1 MPQPPDDPVGVA
13 RDLHRRGKAAASANR
28 YPEAVRLLRAGLD
41 ALAGAGPDRVDAREV
56 RIRLL
61 ITLSFC
67 VAETRG
73 LDEGLRQL
81 NTARDG
87 LGGLPPG
94 PLREELES
102 LVNGVQGVLLFR
114 VGRIEEGIAFV
125 DLDVAYHER
134 RFAASPGDPAVV
146 NSLVV
151 TLSNRGNA
159 YGEIHRFDEAARDLD
174 RAAALA
180 SRFGMPMRTAIA
192 THALGN
198 ALQRAGDITG
208 ALRRYA
214 VAARIFAD
222 VEPSLLGRL
231 RIDQAE
237 ALISAGLAEEAGRQL
252 DSVLPGLRAQRAG
265 QDIAEAE
272 LYRAIAALHEG
283 DLALAQRLAG
293 AARRRLVRRGS
304 PGWAAIAALVTLR
317 ARAQRPGRPPAGL
330 VRQVAAL
337 AAELGAL
344 RLDGHAAF
352 AQTLAAL
359 LHVRRG
365 ETGDAVAALRAVP
378 SRRRL
383 GPIDHQMLLRLTRA
397 ELALAQG
404 DQRAALAQARTGLA
418 ELGRIRDRFGGLDLL
433 SGTSAHGRELG
444 ELAIR
449 QVLSGAD
456 SPANARRLFT
466 WLERTR
472 AQLYRYDPVEST
484 MDGEFAERI
493 AELRVLNRALLRAR
507 LDGLPTADLAA
518 RCAAGRQAAMQ
529 LEWSAGPWGT
539 PRPVAT
545 ADEVLARLGDRALVD
560 FAASDGALVA
570 VVLAG
575 GRVRMVRIGGL
586 AEATESARRLHA
598 DLNALAPDQ
607 LPAPLAAVVTASAR
621 REAVRLDDALLRPLR
636 GLIGDRDLVVVP
648 TGVLHVVPWGVL
660 PTCAGRPTTVAP
672 SATAWLSAC
681 RPDKGSGVLL
691 VRGPELTAAPG
702 EIDRLAVLH
711 RNAKVLDEDE
721 ATVDRVL
728 SMLDGAA
735 LAHIAAHGE
744 HEPENALFSRL
755 ELVDGALF
763 AHELGRLQRTPDHVV
778 LAACELALNRVR
790 PGDEPLGFAGALLA
804 GGARTVIAAS
814 SRVGDRSAAAA
825 MADYH
830 RALTGGAAPAL
841 ALAESVAVDP
851 LRRPFVCVGS
861 GD

>member
-1 MPQPPDDPVGVA
+1 MPQPPADPVGLA

-28 YPEAVRLLRAGLD
+28 YPEAARLLRAGVAALAAPGLDPVD
-41 ALAGAGPDRVDAREV
+41 ALEV
-56 RIRLL
+56 RTRLL

-81 NTARDG
+81 DTARDG

-114 VGRIEEGIAFV
+114 VGRIAEGIASV

-134 RFAASPGDPAVV
+134 RFAASPGDPAIA
-146 NSLVV
+146 NSLVT

-159 YGEIHRFDEAARDLD
+159 YGEIHRFEEAVRDLD
-174 RAAALA
+174 RAAELA
-180 SRFGMPMRTAIA
+180 ERFGMPMRTAIA

-214 VAARIFAD
+214 VAAKIFAE

-237 ALISAGLAEEAGRQL
+237 ALISAGLAEEAARQL
-252 DSVLPGLRAQRAG
+252 DSVLPALRAQRAG

-293 AARRRLVRRGS
+293 AARRRLLRRGS
-304 PGWAAIAALVTLR
+304 PGWAAIAALVVLR
-317 ARAQRPGRPPAGL
+317 ARAQGAGRPRATL
-330 VRQVAAL
+330 VRQVSAL
-337 AAELGAL
+337 AAELAEL
-344 RLDGHAAF
+344 QLDGHAAF
-352 AQTLAAL
+352 AKTLAAL

-365 ETGDAVAALRAVP
+365 EPERAAAALRAVP
-378 SRRRL
+378 SSRL
-383 GPIDHQMLLRLTRA
+383 GPIDHQMLLRLCRA

-449 QVLSGAD
+449 LVLRGPD
-456 SPANARRLFT
+456 SAANARRLFT

-472 AQLYRYDPVEST
+472 AQLYRYDPVDAT
-484 MDGEFAERI
+484 VDDEFAERL

-507 LDGLPTADLAA
+507 LDGLPTEDLAA

-529 LEWSAGPWGT
+529 LDWTAGPGGT

-545 ADEVLARLGDRALVD
+545 ADEVLARLGDRALVAI
-560 FAASDGALVA
+560 AASDGALVA

-575 GRVRMVRIGGL
+575 GRVRMVRLGGL
-586 AEATESARRLHA
+586 AEATESARKLHA
-598 DLNALAPDQ
+598 DLNALAPDG
-607 LPAPLAAVVTASAR
+607 LPAPLVEVVTASAR
-621 REAVRLDDALLRPLR
+621 READRLDEALLRPLR
-636 GLIGDRDLVVVP
+636 GPIGDRDLVVVP
-648 TGVLHVVPWGVL
+648 TGALHVVPWGVL
-660 PTCAGRPTTVAP
+660 PTCAGRPTAVAP
-672 SATAWLSAC
+672 SATAWLSAS

-691 VRGPELTAAPG
+691 VRGPDLAAAPA
-702 EIDRLAVLH
+702 EIVRLAVLH
-711 RNAKVLDEDE
+711 HDAKVLDGEE

-763 AHELGRLQRTPDHVV
+763 AHEMGRLQRTPDHVV

-830 RALTGGAAPAL
+830 RALTGGAAPAI
-841 ALAESVAVDP
+841 ALAEAVAVDP
-851 LRRPFVCVGS
+851 LRRPFVCVGA